1 MRYIILF
8 FLFFSCDNYF
18 KNQSNIDVARVED
31 EYLTQFEIESI
42 FENSTNLADS
52 TMVLNNY
59 INNWAANKLLIQR
72 ALLNLT
78 EKNQNRIQDLVDDY
92 KSDILINSYIDA
104 MVNENMNLE
113 VSSYELDSL
122 YDNYKETFKLIEEL
136 FKIRFIYISNLNPDI
151 RLFKKKL
158 RRFNNDD
165 IKYLDSL
172 SFQFNRFSLND
183 SVWRNKNEV
192 FYQLPNL
199 KKVNKYMLKK
209 SNFIEIKDSLGLYLI
224 NISDMLKTNQYAPL
238 EYVSETLKRMVI
250 NKRKLVFIDQLR
262 KDITKDAIKNKN
274 FEIYQIFIYELYG
287 SYRCF
292 NY

>member
-72 ALLNLT
+72 ALVNLP
-78 EKNQNRIQDLVDDY
+78 EENQNRIQDLVDDY

-113 VSSYELDSL
+113 VSPYELDSL
-122 YDNYKETFKLIEEL
+122 YDNYKETFKLTEEL
-136 FKIRFIYISNLNPDI
+136 FKIRFIYISKLNPDI

-158 RRFNNDD
+158 RRFNIDD

-183 SVWRNKNEV
+183 SIWRNKNEV

-224 NISDMLKTNQYAPL
+224 NINDMLKINQYAPL

-274 FEIYQIFIYELYG
+274 FEIY
-287 SYRCF
+287 
-292 NY
+292 

>member
-1 MRYIILF
+1 MRYLILF
-8 FLFFSCDNYF
+8 FLFFACDNYF

-31 EYLTQFEIESI
+31 EYLTQFEINNI

-52 TMVLNNY
+52 TVVLNNY

-72 ALLNLT
+72 ALVNLT
-78 EKNQNRIQDLVDDY
+78 EENQNRIQDLVDDY
-92 KSDILINSYIDA
+92 KKDILINSYIDA
-104 MVNENMNLE
+104 MINENMNLE
-113 VSSYELDSL
+113 VSDYELDSL
-122 YDNYKETFKLIEEL
+122 YKKYKETFKLTEDL
-136 FKIRFIYISNLNPDI
+136 FKIRFVYVSNLNPDI
-151 RLFKKKL
+151 SLFKKKL
-158 RRFNNDD
+158 RRFNTDD
-165 IKYLDSL
+165 ARYLDSL

-183 SVWRNKNEV
+183 SIWKNKNEV

-199 KKVNKYMLKK
+199 KKSNKYMLKK

-262 KDITKDAIKNKN
+262 KDITKDAIKNKS
-274 FEIYQIFIYELYG
+274 FEIY
-287 SYRCF
+287 
-292 NY
+292 

>member
-1 MRYIILF
+1 MRYLILF
-8 FLFFSCDNYF
+8 FLFFACDNYF

-31 EYLTQFEIESI
+31 EYLTQFEINNI

-52 TMVLNNY
+52 TVVLNNY

-72 ALLNLT
+72 ALVNLT
-78 EKNQNRIQDLVDDY
+78 EENQNRIQDLVDDY

-113 VSSYELDSL
+113 VTSYELDSL
-122 YDNYKETFKLIEEL
+122 YDNYKETFKLTEEL

-158 RRFNNDD
+158 RRFNIDD

-183 SVWRNKNEV
+183 SVWKNKNEV

-224 NISDMLKTNQYAPL
+224 NINDMLKINQYAPL

-274 FEIYQIFIYELYG
+274 FEIY
-287 SYRCF
+287 
-292 NY
+292 

>member
-1 MRYIILF
+1 MRYLILF
-8 FLFFSCDNYF
+8 FLFFACDNYF

-31 EYLTQFEIESI
+31 EYLTQFEINNI

-52 TMVLNNY
+52 TVVLNNY

-72 ALLNLT
+72 ALVNLT
-78 EKNQNRIQDLVDDY
+78 EENQNRIQDLVDDY
-92 KSDILINSYIDA
+92 KKDILINSYIDA
-104 MVNENMNLE
+104 MINENMNLE
-113 VSSYELDSL
+113 VSNYELDSL
-122 YDNYKETFKLIEEL
+122 YKKYKETFKLTEDL
-136 FKIRFIYISNLNPDI
+136 FKIRFIYISKLNPDI

-158 RRFNNDD
+158 RRFNIDD
-165 IKYLDSL
+165 VKYLDSL

-183 SVWRNKNEV
+183 SIWRNKNEV

-224 NISDMLKTNQYAPL
+224 IINDMLKSNQYAPL

-262 KDITKDAIKNKN
+262 KDITKDAIKNKS
-274 FEIYQIFIYELYG
+274 FEIY
-287 SYRCF
+287 
-292 NY
+292 

>member
-1 MRYIILF
+1 MRYLILF
-8 FLFFSCDNYF
+8 FLFFACDNYF
-18 KNQSNIDVARVED
+18 KNQSNINVARVED
-31 EYLTQFEIESI
+31 EYLTQFEINNI

-52 TMVLNNY
+52 TVVLNNY

-72 ALLNLT
+72 ALVNLT
-78 EKNQNRIQDLVDDY
+78 EENQNRIQDLVDDY
-92 KSDILINSYIDA
+92 EKNILINSYIDA
-104 MVNENMNLE
+104 MINENMNLE
-113 VSSYELDSL
+113 VSPYELESF
-122 YDNYKETFKLIEEL
+122 YKKYKETFKLTEDI
-136 FKIRFIYISNLNPDI
+136 FKIRFVYISNLNPDI

-158 RRFNNDD
+158 RRFNIDD
-165 IKYLDSL
+165 VRYLDSL

-183 SVWRNKNEV
+183 SVWKNKNEV

-224 NISDMLKTNQYAPL
+224 IINDMLKSNQYAPL

-262 KDITKDAIKNKN
+262 KDITKDAIKNKS
-274 FEIYQIFIYELYG
+274 FEIY
-287 SYRCF
+287 
-292 NY
+292 